1 MKEGPHIM
9 AKKATQMELSY
20 AEKEMLSEALNLIHH
35 GQKRRMKKLI
45 MMGERLIDTLGS
57 DQRKSDAIAESIEQF
72 VPNEDFPVDSVLDQA
87 SLPSLLASSCGA
99 SVRGVSG

>member
-35 GQKRRMKKLI
+35 GQKRRMKKLK
-45 MMGERLIDTLGS
+45 MMGS
-57 DQRKSDAIAESIEQF
+57 
-72 VPNEDFPVDSVLDQA
+72 
-87 SLPSLLASSCGA
+87 
-99 SVRGVSG
+99 